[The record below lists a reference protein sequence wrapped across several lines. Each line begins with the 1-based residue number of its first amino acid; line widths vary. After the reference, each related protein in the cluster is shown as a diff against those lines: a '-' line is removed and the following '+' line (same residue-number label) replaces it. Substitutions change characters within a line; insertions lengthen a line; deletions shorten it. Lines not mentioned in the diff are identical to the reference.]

1 MNSVSRKDLEEQL
14 HVLQESEQRLR
25 IVLENLNDGL
35 VIADTNGQL
44 LHWNKP
50 ALEMHGFSNSEEW
63 LLMLPEF
70 AQIFELSEIDGAVL
84 DIGKWPLPR
93 VIGGERLKNVEVRL
107 RRIDSDWSRIFKYGG
122 SIVNDAAGKPVAFL
136 TITDITE
143 RKRAEEELELLASI
157 VNSSEDAIIGE
168 DIDGKVIS
176 WNLGATRLYGYSPE
190 EALGQSFW
198 RRIPPERV
206 DETTA
211 MLEKRRLGER
221 IHLRD
226 TERLTKEGRLVHV
239 SVTISPI
246 RNSSGLLVG
255 SSTIARD
262 ITEQNRI
269 EDAHQRSEVQY
280 RRLFEAAKDGIL
292 ILDEPAGRIIDV
304 NPFLVELLGYTKE
317 ELCGKEL
324 WEIGVF
330 GDAAAS
336 KAAFAQLKEHGYI
349 RYENLPLET
358 RDGRQKQ
365 VEFVSNSYL
374 AGEGCVIQCNIRDIT
389 ERKLAEESM
398 KQANVRLERT
408 LAELKAKTVDLTAMT
423 QQLWQTSKLATM
435 GELTA
440 SIAHELNNPLAIISL
455 RIESLAG
462 GVVGD
467 AKKSHAFEV
476 IAQELD
482 RMGKLIANLLQ
493 FSRQTYHE
501 ITILDVREEVEN
513 SLELIE
519 HYLRAQNI
527 EVVRE
532 FAADLPDIQAD
543 RQHLRQ
549 VFLNLVTNAS
559 DAMPKGGRLIARIH
573 AAESEAG
580 VKGVSIDLIDSGAGI
595 TPEVLA
601 RIWEPF
607 FTTKLEGKGTGLG
620 LAISRRAIEAHHG
633 TLSIVSSPGKG
644 TTVTIFLPLTN
655 GWKGLVESE
664 DGSALKR
671 AVAGV
676 AQKSN

>member
-1 MNSVSRKDLEEQL
+1 MKGSVATIDFEGQL
-14 HVLQESEQRLR
+14 DALQESEQRLR
-25 IVLENLNDGL
+25 TVLENLDDGL
-35 VIADTNGQL
+35 VIADTDGQL

-50 ALEMHGFSNSEEW
+50 ALEMHGFSNSEDW

-70 AQIFELSEIDGAVL
+70 AKIFELSEIDGAVL

-93 VIGGERLKNVEVRL
+93 VIGGEQLKNVEVRL
-107 RRIDSDWSRIFKYGG
+107 RRIDSDWTRIFKYGG
-122 SIVNDAAGKPVAFL
+122 SIVHDAAGKPVAFL

-168 DIDGKVIS
+168 DLDGKVIS
-176 WNLGATRLYGYSPE
+176 WNVGAAKLYGYSPE
-190 EALGQSFW
+190 EALGQSIW
-198 RRIPPERV
+198 RRIPTSRI
-206 DETTA
+206 DETKA
-211 MLEKRRLGER
+211 MLKQRRLGER
-221 IHLRD
+221 LHFRD
-226 TERLTKEGRLVHV
+226 TERLTREGKLVHV

-246 RNSSGLLVG
+246 RDRSGRLIG

-262 ITEQNRI
+262 ITIQNRV
-269 EDAHQRSEVQY
+269 EEARRRSEVQY

-292 ILDEPAGRIIDV
+292 ILDEAAGRIVDA
-304 NPFLVELLGYTKE
+304 NPFLIQLLGYSKE

-324 WEIGVF
+324 WEIGAPE
-330 GDAAAS
+330 DIAAS
-336 KAAFAQLKEHGYI
+336 KSAFNQLKAQGYI
-349 RYENLPLET
+349 QYENLPLVT
-358 RDGRQKQ
+358 RDGHQKQ

-398 KQANVRLERT
+398 KQANIRLERT
-408 LAELKAKTVDLTAMT
+408 LAELKSKTIDLAGMT

-455 RIESLAG
+455 RIESLALE
-462 GVVGD
+462 VADD
-467 AKKSHAFEV
+467 AKKSHAFEIISV
-476 IAQELD
+476 EVD
-482 RMGKLIANLLQ
+482 RMGKLIGSLLE
-493 FSRQTYHE
+493 FGRHTYQE
-501 ITILDVREEVEN
+501 ITVLDVRKEVEN

-519 HYLRAQNI
+519 YYLRAQNI

-532 FAADLPDIQAD
+532 FAEDLPDIQAD

-559 DAMPKGGRLIARIH
+559 DAMQKGGKLIARIH
-573 AAESEAG
+573 PAQSEAG
-580 VKGVSIDLIDSGAGI
+580 VRGVSIDLIDSGPGI

-607 FTTKLEGKGTGLG
+607 FTTKIEGKGTGLG

-633 TLSIVSSPGKG
+633 TLTIESILGKG

-655 GWKGLVESE
+655 GWKVALEPE
-664 DGSALKR
+664 DAKEIKD
-671 AVAGV
+671 AVAV
-676 AQKSN
+676 

>member
-1 MNSVSRKDLEEQL
+1 MNDRVSRKDLREKL
-14 HVLQESEQRLR
+14 RSLQESEQRLWT
-25 IVLENLNDGL
+25 VLENLTDGL
-35 VIADTNGQL
+35 VLADTDGQL

-50 ALEMHGFSNSEEW
+50 ALEMHGFSDSEDC
-63 LLMLPEF
+63 LLMLSELTK
-70 AQIFELSEIDGAVL
+70 IFELSDIDGAVL
-84 DIGKWPLPR
+84 DIEKWPLTR
-93 VIGGERLKNVEVRL
+93 IIGGEQLKNVEVRL
-107 RRIDSDWSRIFKYGG
+107 RRIDSDWSRVFNYGG
-122 SIVNDAAGKPVAFL
+122 SIVPDPDGKPVAFL

-143 RKRAEEELELLASI
+143 RKRAEEELALLASI
-157 VNSSEDAIIGE
+157 VNSCEDAIIGE
-168 DIDGKVIS
+168 DLDGKVIS
-176 WNLGATRLYGYSPE
+176 WNTGAVKLYGHSLA
-190 EALGQSFW
+190 EALGQSIW
-198 RRIPPERV
+198 QRIPPNRV

-211 MLEKRRLGER
+211 MLTERRLGR
-221 IHLRD
+221 RVQFRD
-226 TERLTKEGRLVHV
+226 TERLTKEGKQVHV

-246 RNSSGLLVG
+246 RNSSGRLVG
-255 SSTIARD
+255 FSTIARD
-262 ITEQNRI
+262 ITEQNRT
-269 EDAHQRSEVQY
+269 EDARKRSEVQY

-292 ILDEPAGRIIDV
+292 ILDEGAGRIIDV
-304 NPFLVELLGYTKE
+304 NPFLLDLLGYTKE

-324 WEIGVF
+324 YEIGVF
-330 GDAAAS
+330 DDAAAS
-336 KAAFAQLKEHGYI
+336 KAAFTQLKEHGYI

-398 KQANVRLERT
+398 KEANARLERT

-462 GVVGD
+462 EVVGD
-467 AKKSHAFEV
+467 AKQSHAFEV
-476 IAQELD
+476 ISEELD
-482 RMGKLIANLLQ
+482 RMGKLIAGLLQ
-493 FSRQTYHE
+493 FSRHTHHE
-501 ITILDVREEVEN
+501 ITILDVRKEVEN

-532 FAADLPDIQAD
+532 FADDLPDIQAD

-559 DAMPKGGRLIARIH
+559 DAMPMGGRLIARIH
-573 AAESEAG
+573 AASSEAG
-580 VKGVSIDLIDSGAGI
+580 VKGVSIDLIDSGPGI
-595 TPEVLA
+595 SPEVLA
-601 RIWEPF
+601 KIWEPF

-633 TLSIVSSPGKG
+633 TLSIESTLGQG

-655 GWKGLVESE
+655 GWKVAPEPEEGT
-664 DGSALKR
+664 ALKR
-671 AVAGV
+671 AGAGN
-676 AQKSN
+676 AQ